1 MTETL
6 GHYRILDKLG
16 AGGMGE
22 VFRAAD
28 TRLGREVAIKVLPEA
43 FARDPER
50 LARFEREARVLASL
64 NHPNIA
70 AIYGF
75 EQAEGLHF
83 LVLELVPGP
92 NLSGPVEVEEAVR
105 IAIQIAEALEAAHD
119 KGIVHRDLKPAN
131 IKVTPEGKVKVLDFG
146 LALLGDGGQG
156 AGAGGE
162 TESALLTHAGVIL
175 GTAAYMSP
183 EQARARGVDRRTDIW
198 AFGCVLYEI
207 LAGKQAFPAETVSDA
222 IAGVL
227 AREPDWKALPPSVP
241 EKLRGLLH
249 RCLDKDPRLRL
260 QAIGEARIILE
271 AGAASHHEDTKTQ
284 RHQVKPGFSLVSW
297 CLAVLVLALAAWGW
311 WRARPTPR
319 PAIRTAITLPAG
331 DRLGNAMYPV
341 AALSADGSRLVYV
354 ATRGG
359 RTQLFQRRLDQFDP
373 APIPATEDANAPFFS
388 PDGEWVGFFAQGK
401 LKKVP
406 LSGGAPLLCDASQGR
421 SGSWGD
427 DDSIVFTP
435 SATIGTGLWRVPAG
449 GGAPQAI
456 TTPDPKTREY
466 SHRWPQVLP
475 GAKAVLFAVFTGADP
490 DQNRISVVRLD
501 NGERRTAMEG
511 ASFGRYV
518 PTGHLVYARSGGL
531 LAAPFD
537 LRRLQITG
545 RQVPILE
552 GVLTSGTGNAQ
563 FSISD
568 TGLLSYVAG
577 GLANAS
583 RALVWVNRK
592 GTATQIARVGSVSFW
607 ARVSPDGRR
616 IALTISEQA
625 NFDVWIYE
633 LGRDTLTRLTFD
645 AAADSYPVWTPDGK
659 RVAFRSTRTG
669 ASNLWWKSADGSGAE
684 ERLTD
689 SPNNQMATGFSPDGK
704 WLAYQEISSSGA
716 ADILILP
723 MTGERKPKPFLQ
735 TPFWEGEAQFS
746 PDGRWLAY
754 VSNETGR
761 YEVYVQPYPGP
772 GGKWQIS
779 AGGGREPVWARQGR
793 ELFYRNGNQVM
804 AVDVTLGNSFTA
816 GKPRLLFE
824 GQYFSVGGYIN
835 LDIAP
840 DGQRFLLLQD
850 ATPDAA
856 LTQIH
861 LIQNWFEE
869 LKQRAR

>member
-1 MTETL
+1 MTEAL

-22 VFRAAD
+22 VFRALD
-28 TRLGREVAIKVLPEA
+28 TKLGREVAIKVLPEA

-75 EQAEGLHF
+75 DQAEGLHF

-105 IAIQIAEALEAAHD
+105 IGIEIAEALEAAHD

-146 LALLGDGGQG
+146 LAKALSDDSDG
-156 AGAGGE
+156 
-162 TESALLTHAGVIL
+162 SANTHSPTVSLAATRAGVIL

-198 AFGCVLYEI
+198 AFGCVLYEL

-241 EKLRGLLH
+241 GKLRDLLH

-260 QAIGEARIILE
+260 QAIGEARIALQSPGSPE
-271 AGAASHHEDTKTQ
+271 SPRPSAAPPP
-284 RHQVKPGFSLVSW
+284 RRWLPW
-297 CLAVLVLALAAWGW
+297 AVAALMAVLAAWGW

-319 PAIRTAITLPAG
+319 LAVRIAITLPTG
-331 DRLGNAMYPV
+331 DRLGS
-341 AALSADGSRLVYV
+341 ALSPIAAPSPDGSRLVYV

-373 APIPATEDANAPFFS
+373 APIPATEDAAAPFFS

-401 LKKVP
+401 LKKVS
-406 LSGGAPLLCDASQGR
+406 LSGGAPLVLCDASAGR

-427 DDSIVFTP
+427 DDSIVFPP
-435 SATIGTGLWRVPAG
+435 SGNTGTGLWRVPAG
-449 GGAPQAI
+449 GGTPEAI
-456 TTPDPKTREY
+456 TTPDLKAREI

-475 GAKAVLFAVFTGADP
+475 GAKAVLFTTYTGTGTDE
-490 DQNRISVVRLD
+490 NRISVVRLD
-501 NGERRTAMEG
+501 NRERRTVMEG

-531 LAAPFD
+531 MAAPFD
-537 LRRLQITG
+537 LRRLQVIG
-545 RQVPILE
+545 RQVPILD
-552 GVLTSGTGNAQ
+552 GVLTSGAGTAQ

-577 GLANAS
+577 GLATAS
-583 RALVWVNRK
+583 KAMLWVNRK
-592 GTATQIARVGSVSFW
+592 GTAIPITRVAALSYT

-616 IALTISEQA
+616 IALSIGEQA
-625 NFDVWIYE
+625 NMDVWIYE
-633 LGRDTLTRLTFD
+633 LGRETLTRLTFD
-645 AAADSYPVWTPDGK
+645 AAADSSPVWTPDGK
-659 RVAFRSTRTG
+659 RVAFRSLRTG
-669 ASNLWWKSADGSGAE
+669 ANNLWWKAADGSGAE

-689 SPNNQMATGFSPDGK
+689 SPNLQMATGFSPDGK
-704 WLAYQEISSSGA
+704 WLAYQETSSSA
-716 ADILILP
+716 AMDVMILP
-723 MTGERKPKPFLQ
+723 VTGERKPQPFLQ
-735 TPFWEGEAQFS
+735 SPFWEGEAQFS

-761 YEVYVQPYPGP
+761 YEVYVQAYRGP
-772 GGKWQIS
+772 GGKRQIS
-779 AGGGREPVWARQGR
+779 DGGGREPVWARQGR

-824 GQYFSVGGYIN
+824 GQYFSSPGFIN
-835 LDIAP
+835 LDVAP

-850 ATPDAA
+850 ATPDAT

-861 LIQNWFEE
+861 LIQNWSEE